1 MSEYVIFVPDQ
12 GNGGTVATGPF
23 LFLESSVAEDT
34 GLAPRGKRTLT
45 ATAFLS
51 RSPRDLDDG
60 ELKSVSECMLK
71 ALESFLPFLRES
83 LAFMDVERSIEVSRQ
98 CQQIV
103 NPRYRLSGRLLPGLT
118 TLPIKSP
125 LRNVLIT
132 GGITFAGL
140 GFEGEVLSGMK
151 AGYLVA
157 EGAEI

>member
-1 MSEYVIFVPDQ
+1 
-12 GNGGTVATGPF
+12 
-23 LFLESSVAEDT
+23 
-34 GLAPRGKRTLT
+34 
-45 ATAFLS
+45 
-51 RSPRDLDDG
+51 
-60 ELKSVSECMLK
+60 
-71 ALESFLPFLRES
+71 
-83 LAFMDVERSIEVSRQ
+83 MDVERSIEVSRQ
-98 CQQIV
+98 YQQVV

-118 TLPIKSP
+118 TLPIRSP